1 MGSFWLFLWRGW
13 FGFDAV
19 LGVHAVDE
27 VADHL
32 LGEVDFGIGV
42 FSGEAFE
49 GVNGDAFEGD
59 VTFVGGDDFADLGF
73 GAAGELGGVGDGFD
87 LYIFTPGLIVTDV
100 GLTLGDLGA
109 EDFHGALDAGGE
121 TVQFAEDS
129 WEEAGRFI
137 EDVFDAEAHG
147 LAVEVFHLEEADLHV
162 DELVDEGH
170 LARGDGVELFDEVG
184 SDTSWSAMK
193 SSKFF
198 ME

>member
-1 MGSFWLFLWRGW
+1 MCLGSFWLFLRCGW

-32 LGEVDFGIGV
+32 FGEVDFGIGV
-42 FSGEAFE
+42 FSSETFE
-49 GVNGDAFEGD
+49 SVDGDSLEGD
-59 VTFVGGDDFADLGF
+59 VTFVGGDDFADLGV

-87 LYIFTPGLIVTDV
+87 LYIFTVTDV

-109 EDFHGALDAGGE
+109 EDFHGALDAGWK
-121 TVQFAEDS
+121 TVELAEDGR
-129 WEEAGRFI
+129 EEVGRFI